1 MSLLCVCVFFPENI
15 PMKSTLIWFRKK
27 ILCVRG
33 RGGRQWER
41 QRQNGREGG
50 KGMKGE
56 RKRKALK

>member
-1 MSLLCVCVFFPENI
+1 
-15 PMKSTLIWFRKK
+15 MKSTLIWFRKK

-33 RGGRQWER
+33 RRGRQWER
-41 QRQNGREGG
+41 QRQNGREEG